1 MDRLE
6 VRMPLVTDQD
16 SQVGA
21 ILNLTKSILEDVSDY
36 ELNMIRD
43 SMRIIMMEPP
53 STKLLVTERISQLTA
68 CKSDL
73 QYLMLKIRD
82 IRRSY
87 NIPFVNQYNTMFTLG
102 TKKGLPSKQA
112 IESEMYHMSA
122 DMRAYRDK
130 LDDIDSLVGFLDSY
144 SSLID
149 STIRTLENRRY
160 DLG

>member
-6 VRMPLVTDQD
+6 VRVPVVTDQD

-68 CKSDL
+68 CKSNL

-87 NIPFVNQYNTMFTLG
+87 NIPFVNQYNENQIRNAG
-102 TKKGLPSKQA
+102 GD
-112 IESEMYHMSA
+112 Y
-122 DMRAYRDK
+122 
-130 LDDIDSLVGFLDSY
+130 DD
-144 SSLID
+144 
-149 STIRTLENRRY
+149 
-160 DLG
+160 

>member
-6 VRMPLVTDQD
+6 VRMPVVTDQD

-68 CKSDL
+68 CKSNL

-112 IESEMYHMSA
+112 IESEMYHTSA

-144 SSLID
+144 NSLID

>member
-1 MDRLE
+1 
-6 VRMPLVTDQD
+6 
-16 SQVGA
+16 
-21 ILNLTKSILEDVSDY
+21 
-36 ELNMIRD
+36 
-43 SMRIIMMEPP
+43 
-53 STKLLVTERISQLTA
+53 
-68 CKSDL
+68 
-73 QYLMLKIRD
+73 MLKIRD

-144 SSLID
+144 NSLID